1 MGSSSVSC
9 ALTGVTLS
17 NQPAVLIPLA
27 PARWPGE
34 GGDRSRPSAIGGAR
48 VISNEGAGALFGPL
62 ALPILGCVGDYGDL
76 ESYEEDDNVRFLK
89 VRFGD
94 QFDDFIEGC
103 TRGGHTKLTD
113 RIARKIARSRSLKEY
128 PAWDGTLSGCWVA
141 RDAWDLFSTKAWN
154 ENGTQRATVGDDGWL
169 DPQNLKTMGF
179 VSGPKDEET
188 AKALF
193 GNGPHEGDRYNTPY
207 THTELPEFIVWCDE
221 HMSSRASY
229 KGKKA
234 EIGLTFQPFLKGLKK
249 LGLKLPESARTA
261 VTSTSI
267 FRGHLIEARDK
278 HVEDVERE
286 NRHEAFLKEY
296 PQARFNQITVE
307 GGDPNTEVYCSR
319 DRYSPTR
326 GKHFHVTLTG
336 KVASETDGS
345 ESALRGEVESFTVTR
360 CEGGDH
366 KEVWKRGMQFTPAV
380 WDALKEAGYK
390 PRKRERLSMS
400 SSDPYLRGFPEE
412 ALMLYTYRRQTMLSD
427 RFLPAMEAL
436 LCFESNMYAAN
447 KMLAPTV
454 SGWQCGNNATQREVA
469 RMALKLVAAR
479 ENRYKR

>member
-17 NQPAVLIPLA
+17 NQSAVLIPLA

-34 GGDRSRPSAIGGAR
+34 GGNRRHPSAMGGAQ
-48 VISNEGAGALFGPL
+48 VISNEGACAIFGALT
-62 ALPILGCVGDYGDL
+62 LPIIGSVGDYGDL
-76 ESYEEDDNVRFLK
+76 EDYQEDANVRFLK
-89 VRFGD
+89 AKFGD
-94 QFDDFIEGC
+94 EFDDFIEGC

-113 RIARKIARSRSLKEY
+113 RIARKVAKSREY
-128 PAWDGTLSGCWVA
+128 PGWDGTLSGCWVA
-141 RDAWDLFSTKAWN
+141 REAWDLFSTKAWN

-179 VSGPKDEET
+179 VSGPEDKAT
-188 AKALF
+188 AIAIL
-193 GNGPHEGDRYNTPY
+193 GNGPHEGDRHHTPY
-207 THTELPEFIVWCDE
+207 THPELPGFIAWCDE
-221 HMSSRASY
+221 HMSSLASY

-261 VTSTSI
+261 VTNTSI
-267 FRGHLIEARDK
+267 FRGHLIEARNE
-278 HVEDVERE
+278 HNERVEMND
-286 NRHEAFLKEY
+286 RHERFLKEY
-296 PQARFNQITVE
+296 PQGRFNRIEE
-307 GGDPNTEVYCSR
+307 GSNETTHVYCSR
-319 DRYSPTR
+319 DHYSKIK

-336 KVASETDGS
+336 KRASEGEVS
-345 ESALRGEVESFTVTR
+345 ETAPRGEVESFTITPCDAR
-360 CEGGDH
+360 GKRDH
-366 KEVWKRGMQFTPAV
+366 KEVWQSGMQFTPAV
-380 WDALKEAGYK
+380 WDALKDAGYK
-390 PRKRERLSMS
+390 PRKRDVPSGPS
-400 SSDPYLRGFPEE
+400 SNPYLRGFPEE

-454 SGWQCGNNATQREVA
+454 SGWQRGNNATQREVA
-469 RMALKLVAAR
+469 RMALKLVRAR
-479 ENRYKR
+479 GRR